1 MADDTDKGQ
10 EKEEKIPEPPVTP
23 LPPSDTDWE
32 AKAKHFQSIADQR
45 DATNNALKTELD
57 KIRADQ
63 EAANK
68 KELEEK
74 EEYQKLY
81 QQEQAKVAANAA
93 DLAKLNL
100 QVQLQAHL
108 SEKAPDY
115 VPDYKWIA
123 PHVDSAENLAS
134 VVEDYVKAHPRTPGT
149 GTASLGNR
157 GKESK
162 GAVQVT
168 KADLNNPIELAKL
181 RAADPKFDE
190 KLLAGEIDVN

>member
-10 EKEEKIPEPPVTP
+10 EKEEEKLETPVTP
-23 LPPSDTDWE
+23 PPASDADWE
-32 AKAKHFQSIADQR
+32 AQAKHFQSIADQR
-45 DATNNALKTELD
+45 DATNKALQSDLD

-68 KELEEK
+68 KDLEEK

-81 QQEQAKVAANAA
+81 QQEQAKVAANVA

-100 QVQLQAHL
+100 QVKLQAHL
-108 SEKAPDY
+108 SSVAPDY

-123 PHVDSAENLAS
+123 PHVDSEENLAS
-134 VVEDYVKAHPRTPGT
+134 VVEDYMKSHPKAPGT

-157 GKESK
+157 GKDSK

>member
-10 EKEEKIPEPPVTP
+10 EKDEKTPEPPVTP

-32 AKAKHFQSIADQR
+32 AQAKHFQSIADQR
-45 DATNNALKTELD
+45 DATNNALKSELD
-57 KIRADQ
+57 KIKADQ

-68 KELEEK
+68 KELEAK

-81 QQEQAKVAANAA
+81 QQEQAKVAANVA

-100 QVQLQAHL
+100 QVKLQAHL

-115 VPDYKWIA
+115 IADYKWIA

-134 VVEDYVKAHPRTPGT
+134 VVDDYVKAHPRAPGT

-157 GKESK
+157 GKDGK
-162 GAVQVT
+162 DIPQVK

-181 RAADPKFDE
+181 RAADKDFDK
-190 KLLAGEIDVN
+190 KLIAGEIDVN